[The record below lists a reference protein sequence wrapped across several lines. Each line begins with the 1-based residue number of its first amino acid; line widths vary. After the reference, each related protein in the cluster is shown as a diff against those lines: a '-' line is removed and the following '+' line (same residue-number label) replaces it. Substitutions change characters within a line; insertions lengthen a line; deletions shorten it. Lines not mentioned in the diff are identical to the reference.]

1 MSTGPVS
8 LVSVPSRTTSVR
20 PSPLRVPGELPC
32 LNHLLRVCAYSE
44 ITLRFLC
51 QILRLSTDARLSSRL
66 SVFRPSQTRT
76 GHLVNEVVA
85 CAIGSTRSGRPNIWM
100 GFSAS
105 TVCSQRL
112 ASLVTSTLE
121 SGTARHICLSAYLV
135 TGLYVTWYTENG
147 LDCWLQVSGFTIGHQ
162 DMDQRV
168 MCISLMVQPNQA
180 PAYLCESL
188 SY

>member
-1 MSTGPVS
+1 MATRPRYSPYLSSCCRADAFETVELSYRSGLLNRSCSFLYNISFPFPQVWSLAVQGSEMSTGPVS

-76 GHLVNEVVA
+76 DHLVNEVVA
-85 CAIGSTRSGRPNIWM
+85 CAIGSTRSGRPNIWRW
-100 GFSAS
+100 
-105 TVCSQRL
+105 VSQ
-112 ASLVTSTLE
+112 
-121 SGTARHICLSAYLV
+121 
-135 TGLYVTWYTENG
+135 
-147 LDCWLQVSGFTIGHQ
+147 
-162 DMDQRV
+162 
-168 MCISLMVQPNQA
+168 P
-180 PAYLCESL
+180 L
-188 SY
+188 SYAASDLLAL